1 MTRTVGLFLLLLSL
15 ITLVACTSKEQL
27 AMEQLNEAIR
37 QTERDVTQL
46 GVHIDNG
53 HIANT
58 RKLMDYGGAV
68 KALVVDQPPELATLV
83 DTLTLDATSKGPI
96 YTGLKARLADAK
108 ANHKTVKGLPM
119 IQSAL
124 DELYAIREAS
134 KMDNY
139 GWMLTDP
146 INVLADMSGG
156 KLARVESMSKEGS
169 LKANNAQDFGAGSQL
184 VGNPS
189 YGQWQQNSNG
199 HSFWHWYGQYAFFSS
214 MFRRPINYG
223 NWSRQRDYSYYNEAG
238 RYHYTSPGQKNASMR
253 TEQKARQKFKQ
264 SGKSFTSPY
273 AKTKTGS
280 AHATMKS
287 QKIAQ
292 SFSSSYSKSGNNTKS
307 SKSFGSAGSRNSS
320 SSTSRS
326 FSGGGK

>member
-1 MTRTVGLFLLLLSL
+1 MTRTVHFFLLLLSL
-15 ITLVACTSKEQL
+15 VLLVACTSKEQL
-27 AMEQLNEAIR
+27 AMEQLSESIR
-37 QTERDVTQL
+37 QTEHDVVQL
-46 GVHIDNG
+46 GVHIDKG

-58 RKLMDYGGAV
+58 RKLLDYGEAV
-68 KALVVDQPPELATLV
+68 KALLVGQPPKLINLV

-108 ANHKTVKGLPM
+108 ANYQTVKGLAM

-124 DELYAIREAS
+124 DELGAIKEAS
-134 KMDNY
+134 SMNNY

-146 INVLADMSGG
+146 INVLADMSEG
-156 KLARVESMSKEGS
+156 KLARVEAMSKEAS

-189 YGQWQQNSNG
+189 YGQWKQNSSG

-214 MFRRPINYG
+214 MFRQPINYG

-238 RYHYTSPGQKNASMR
+238 RYNYTSPAQEKAIIR
-253 TEQKARQKFKQ
+253 TEKQTRQKFKQ

-273 AKTKTGS
+273 AKTNTGS
-280 AHATMKS
+280 ARSTMKS
-287 QKIAQ
+287 KKVAQ
-292 SFSSSYSKSGNNTKS
+292 SFSSSYSKSGKSAKS
-307 SKSFGSAGSRNSS
+307 SSFFGSAGSRNSS

>member
-1 MTRTVGLFLLLLSL
+1 MTKTVGLFLLLLSL

-27 AMEQLNEAIR
+27 AMEQLNEAVR

-46 GVHIDNG
+46 GVHIDRG

-96 YTGLKARLADAK
+96 YTGLMARLADAK

-146 INVLADMSGG
+146 INVLADMSEG
-156 KLARVESMSKEGS
+156 KLARVESMSKEAS
-169 LKANNAQDFGAGSQL
+169 LKANNAQDFGTGSQL

-189 YGQWQQNSNG
+189 YGQWNQNSNG
-199 HSFWHWYGQYAFFSS
+199 RSFWHWYGQYAFFSS
-214 MFRRPINYG
+214 MFRQPIGYG

-238 RYHYTSPGQKNASMR
+238 RYHYTSPGQKKANMK
-253 TEQKARQKFKQ
+253 TEQKARQKFKK
-264 SGKSFTSPY
+264 SGQSFTSPY
-273 AKTKTGS
+273 AKSKTGS
-280 AHATMKS
+280 ARATMKS
-287 QKIAQ
+287 QKMAQ
-292 SFSSSYSKSGNNTKS
+292 SFSSSYSKSGNS
-307 SKSFGSAGSRNSS
+307 SKSSRFFGSAGSRNSS
-320 SSTSRS
+320 SGTSRS